1 MICNKLILGTVQFG
15 LNYGINNAKGK
26 PTDSEVK
33 KILDL
38 AYKNGIRYLDTAEA
52 YGNAQERI
60 GSYHEGSL
68 NKFNVITKFS
78 SSIDSLSNDIERRII
93 ENIDILKIDSL
104 YWYMFHSFNDFKL
117 FFKEFREGL
126 VLLKKNKKIKKIGV
140 SVYTNKELESVL
152 EYDDIDLIQLPFNL
166 FDNHKLRSEVVLKA
180 RKKGIEIHTRSVFL
194 QGLFFKNHKELK
206 GNLKY
211 LKSPLQELHNVSS
224 NYNINDLAINYVYN
238 KKYIDKVLI
247 GVDNADQLKLN
258 IDSLNKTIGEK
269 VFLKIESIKI
279 KYKELLN
286 PSNWKT

>member
-104 YWYMFHSFNDFKL
+104 YCYMFHSFNDFKL